1 MELNMSDQDLI
12 NYVNRAIN
20 SGAKEISI
28 PASLLAGAS
37 KEAVEEVRRLC
48 KLCGVNIVNIN
59 A

>member
-1 MELNMSDQDLI
+1 MTDRDLAD
-12 NYVNRAIN
+12 YVNRAIN

-37 KEAVEEVRRLC
+37 QEAIEEVRRLC
-48 KLCGVNIVNIN
+48 NLCGVTIREVR

>member
-1 MELNMSDQDLI
+1 MSDQSLMD
-12 NYVNRAIN
+12 YVNRAIN

-48 KLCGVNIVNIN
+48 KLCGVKIARIN